1 MTVKLADIEG
11 AREILKGV
19 INPTPTIFDE
29 KLSAELHARIY
40 LKAEC
45 LQRSGIEV
53 MSLRTLGLTD
63 VSMQPECPPA
73 IVGVTRKGI
82 RSMGITC

>member
-29 KLSAELHARIY
+29 KLSAELHARI
-40 LKAEC
+40 LFEGRVSAAIRIVQDSRR
-45 LQRSGIEV
+45 LQHHLAAFG
-53 MSLRTLGLTD
+53 
-63 VSMQPECPPA
+63 
-73 IVGVTRKGI
+73 
-82 RSMGITC
+82 